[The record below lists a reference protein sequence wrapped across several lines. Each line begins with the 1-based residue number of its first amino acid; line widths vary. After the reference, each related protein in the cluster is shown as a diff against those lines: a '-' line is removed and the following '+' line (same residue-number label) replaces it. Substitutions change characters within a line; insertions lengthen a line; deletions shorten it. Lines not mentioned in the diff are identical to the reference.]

1 MMVHT
6 ACSELNLK
14 DESADLMKVL
24 PLKVCPESTK
34 ALTAPMQMVYLPA
47 VCLLKNPKVLL
58 PAVCF
63 VKTKRIWP
71 AGYQKISQQS
81 VCSAKMLFWILT
93 EHQPEELQMP
103 IP

>member
-1 MMVHT
+1 MVWKQDVCQMMVHT

-34 ALTAPMQMVYLPA
+34 ALTVPMQMVYS
-47 VCLLKNPKVLL
+47 

-81 VCSAKMLFWILT
+81 ACSAKMLFWILT
-93 EHQPEELQMP
+93 EHQPEEL
-103 IP
+103 